1 MSFLKDSLG
10 NFKHTYTHTENKML
24 NYTREFY
31 LFKKKT
37 HKKEKPTMSKC
48 DLLLDIKTIRR

>member
-1 MSFLKDSLG
+1 
-10 NFKHTYTHTENKML
+10 ML